1 MDFNDFGNDLDASVE
16 FLSQK
21 LLDLHPW
28 DNQWDFMIVAKLVP
42 YYKEKID
49 LERSKNEEF
58 NEESFDKIVRFSSI
72 LDTNQVKLLFMEQ
85 LESMP
90 LILDGKYL
98 RTDERIDLLIES
110 LNGRLVKVDTGL
122 FLFFNHT
129 DDF

>member
-1 MDFNDFGNDLDASVE
+1 MYFKKYICRAI
-16 FLSQK
+16 
-21 LLDLHPW
+21 H
-28 DNQWDFMIVAKLVP
+28 I
-42 YYKEKID
+42 I
-49 LERSKNEEF
+49 
-58 NEESFDKIVRFSSI
+58 SSI